1 MEQREYEKRY
11 GEIKERLQKT
21 KEEQQECQSLLK
33 QIIAEEDKLQSD
45 IAVIQK
51 KNHKMEEKWG
61 DKPHMLAEERA
72 LLRKIAGERNQ
83 LCQSGFREF
92 KQYMKQLSDR
102 EREYRDSL
110 QKIQQEMEDK
120 QTGKEKIYMEAK
132 KFYDMLENSKLE
144 EEEKEFRK
152 EMVQKFVNSIFYEKN
167 NLE

>member
-21 KEEQQECQSLLK
+21 KEEQQDCQSLLK
-33 QIIAEEDKLQSD
+33 QIITEEDKLQSD

-61 DKPHMLAEERA
+61 DKPHMIAEERA

-83 LCQSGFREF
+83 LCQSDFREV

-102 EREYRDSL
+102 EQEYSVSL
-110 QKIQQEMEDK
+110 QKIQQEMEDTK
-120 QTGKEKIYMEAK
+120 GEKKNGKDY
-132 KFYDMLENSKLE
+132 
-144 EEEKEFRK
+144 
-152 EMVQKFVNSIFYEKN
+152 
-167 NLE
+167 

>member
-1 MEQREYEKRY
+1 MQMRSTLEKLASNFLKQTGGWRQEDRENVMEQREYEKRY

-21 KEEQQECQSLLK
+21 KGEQQECQSLLK

-61 DKPHMLAEERA
+61 DKPHMIAEERA
-72 LLRKIAGERNQ
+72 LLQKIAGERNQ

-102 EREYRDSL
+102 EQEYRDSL
-110 QKIQQEMEDK
+110 QKIQQEMEDTK
-120 QTGKEKIYMEAK
+120 GEKKNGKDY
-132 KFYDMLENSKLE
+132 
-144 EEEKEFRK
+144 
-152 EMVQKFVNSIFYEKN
+152 
-167 NLE
+167 